1 MFLFQPLSDE
11 ESPTVFNESDNSV
24 IFWYFFEEV
33 FSVKSLMVFYLVA
46 GFCQSILLHKMN
58 LNLLPIDVM

>member
-24 IFWYFFEEV
+24 IFWYFLKK
-33 FSVKSLMVFYLVA
+33 FS
-46 GFCQSILLHKMN
+46 LLNH
-58 LNLLPIDVM
+58 